1 MPAMDVIEWTDVT
14 GDEIVHRWPQYGQA
28 NIRLGAQLT
37 VRESQVAV
45 FFRDGKALD
54 VFGPGR
60 HTLTTANIPLLQKL
74 INIPFGGQTPFQA
87 EVYFV
92 NMRTFTNLKWGT
104 PAPVIFRDDELGPV
118 RLRAY
123 GMFTM
128 RVADPQLFVN
138 KVVGTEHRYDTESV
152 AAWLRDFIV
161 ARFND
166 TLGETLKSIFDLP
179 ARYDELGAAVKG
191 RLTDDF
197 RNYGLQLEDFLIEAV
212 TPPDEVVQMIDERT
226 RMEAVGDMDRFTRY
240 RTAQAIGD
248 MAKAGG
254 DAGGAASTGA
264 GLGLGWAM
272 AQMLA
277 QSLGPQQATGATAG
291 AAPGGVPAGGRVC
304 PNGHVVAAEWR
315 FCPQC
320 GAQMPAQAATC
331 PNGHP
336 IPPGAKFCPE
346 CGARTG

>member
-1 MPAMDVIEWTDVT
+1 MAIDVVEWTDFT
-14 GDEIVHRWPQYGQA
+14 GDQIVHRWPQYGQA
-28 NIRLGAQLT
+28 DISMGAQLV
-37 VRESQVAV
+37 VRESQAAV

-60 HTLTTANIPLLQKL
+60 HTLTTGNLPLLERI
-74 INIPFGGQTPFQA
+74 INIPFGGRTPFQA

-104 PAPVIFRDDELGPV
+104 ASPVIFRDQELGAV

-123 GMFTM
+123 GLFTM
-128 RVADPQLFVN
+128 RVDDPQLFVN

-166 TLGETLKSIFDLP
+166 VLGTTLDSVFDL
-179 ARYDELGAAVKG
+179 ASRYDELGAAAKA

-197 RNYGLQLEDFLIEAV
+197 RNYGMVLEDFLIDAV
-212 TPPDEVVQMIDERT
+212 TPPDEVNRMIDERAA
-226 RMEAVGDMDRFTRY
+226 MGAVGDLDRFTRY

-248 MAKAGG
+248 LARAGG
-254 DAGGAASTGA
+254 DSGGAAATGA
-264 GLGLGWAM
+264 GLGLGVTM
-272 AQMLA
+272 AQLFA
-277 QSLGPQQATGATAG
+277 QALNPQQA
-291 AAPGGVPAGGRVC
+291 AAPGVATPVEGTTTC
-304 PNGHVVAAEWR
+304 PNGHVVAREAK

-320 GAQMPAQAATC
+320 GAKIEQHLPGRC

-336 IPPGAKFCPE
+336 VPPGSKFCPE
-346 CGARTG
+346 CGARVG

>member
-1 MPAMDVIEWTDVT
+1 MPAIDVVEWTDLS

-28 NIRLGAQLT
+28 NIRLGSQLT
-37 VRESQVAV
+37 VRESQTAV
-45 FFRDGKALD
+45 FFRDGKSLD

-60 HTLTTANIPLLQKL
+60 HTLTTANIPLLQSL
-74 INIPFGGQTPFQA
+74 VNMPFGGKTPFQA

-104 PAPVIFRDDELGPV
+104 PSPVIFRDDELGAV

-123 GMFTM
+123 GLFTF
-128 RVADPQLFVN
+128 RVIDPQLFVN

-152 AAWLRDFIV
+152 GAWLRDFIV

-166 TLGETLKSIFDLP
+166 TLGETLDTVYDL
-179 ARYDELGAAVKG
+179 ASRYDELGAATKA

-197 RNYGLQLEDFLIEAV
+197 RNYGMQVEDFLIDAIS
-212 TPPDEVVQMIDERT
+212 PPAEVVAMIDERSG
-226 RMEAVGDMDRFTRY
+226 MEAVGDMNRFTRY

-248 MAKAGG
+248 IATSGG
-254 DAGGAASTGA
+254 GGGSAAATGA
-264 GLGLGWAM
+264 GLGLGMTM
-272 AQMLA
+272 AQMMA
-277 QSLGPQQATGATAG
+277 QSLSPEQAAIPGVAT
-291 AAPGGVPAGGRVC
+291 PMGRTC
-304 PNGHVVAAEWR
+304 PNGHVVAAEAR

-320 GAQMPAQAATC
+320 GARMPEPVERC

-336 IPPGAKFCPE
+336 VPPGARFCPE
-346 CGARTG
+346 CGARTD